1 MFNKLYS
8 DKTTNKLQKIPVW
21 AWMIFYGIASVFT
34 SLYDLVNLRS
44 DLVDFFNEFAPHLNS
59 LRMLS
64 LAYPL
69 SVLIDIAVFEL
80 VAYLVYQLL
89 AGRFFM
95 DINQRNFIFRL
106 RVTMIMANAAIGIV
120 SLLYFALPQARLIMS
135 SVVNPLARS
144 FLLIMFMYEV
154 SKQKIRP
161 GIAHKAYLFA
171 TKYYLLF
178 NIVINA
184 IGLISLYLY
193 EDVQISQYIAYACTI
208 AVYALMGILVWKQYD
223 ILKKLPPEEQPPQK
237 DQPQQDDIIFK
248 DFGF

>member
-1 MFNKLYS
+1 
-8 DKTTNKLQKIPVW
+8 
-21 AWMIFYGIASVFT
+21 MIFYGIASVFT

-69 SVLIDIAVFEL
+69 SVLIYIAVFEL

-154 SKQKIRP
+154 SKQKNPSR
-161 GIAHKAYLFA
+161 HR
-171 TKYYLLF
+171 
-178 NIVINA
+178 
-184 IGLISLYLY
+184 S
-193 EDVQISQYIAYACTI
+193 
-208 AVYALMGILVWKQYD
+208 
-223 ILKKLPPEEQPPQK
+223 
-237 DQPQQDDIIFK
+237 
-248 DFGF
+248 